1 MRNKRKSHF
10 RTEDKPEAAQ
20 EMLSEEKQGKKR
32 KISNIKKK
40 CTRDKKDL
48 RKSDRY

>member
-20 EMLSEEKQGKKR
+20 EMLSEEKVKR
-32 KISNIKKK
+32 GRFQTLRRNAQEIK
-40 CTRDKKDL
+40 RI
-48 RKSDRY
+48 